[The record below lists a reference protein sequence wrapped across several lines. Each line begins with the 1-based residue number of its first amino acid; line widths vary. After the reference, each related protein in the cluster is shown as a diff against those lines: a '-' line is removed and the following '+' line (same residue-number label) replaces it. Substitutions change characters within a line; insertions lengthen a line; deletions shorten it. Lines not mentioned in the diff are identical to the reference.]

1 MSFVR
6 GFPPIGRPDARTL
19 ILGSMPGRESLRQQR
34 YYAYARNGF
43 WPIMTDLFRLTGERY
58 EEKVL
63 QLTNRKVAVWD
74 VLKACFR
81 SGSLDSEIDEKSI
94 VTNDF
99 RTFFRDHPAINRV
112 FFNGAKA
119 ESIYRRHVLPGLEG
133 TTASLELR
141 RLPSSSPAHA
151 ALTIEQK
158 REAWRVLLEPEG
170 KF

>member
-1 MSFVR
+1 
-6 GFPPIGRPDARTL
+6 
-19 ILGSMPGRESLRQQR
+19 MPGRESLRQQR
-34 YYAYARNGF
+34 YYAYTRNGF

-58 EEKVL
+58 EDKVL
-63 QLTNRKVAVWD
+63 QLTQNKVAVWD

-81 SGSLDSEIDEKSI
+81 SGSLDSEIDENTI

-99 RTFFRDHPAINRV
+99 ESFFRDHPEITRV

-119 ESIYRRHVLPGLEG
+119 ESIYRRHVLPALEG
-133 TTASLELR
+133 AAASLELR

-151 ALTIEQK
+151 AMTIEQK
-158 REAWRVLLEPEG
+158 RESWRALLEPRG

>member
-1 MSFVR
+1 M
-6 GFPPIGRPDARTL
+6 L

-43 WPIMTDLFRLTGERY
+43 WPIMTDLFQLTGERY
-58 EEKVL
+58 EDKVV
-63 QLTNRKVAVWD
+63 QLTQRKVAVWD

-81 SGSLDSEIDEKSI
+81 SGSLDSEIDGKSI

-99 RTFFRDHPAINRV
+99 ASFYHDHPAITRV

-119 ESIYRRHVLPGLEG
+119 ESIYRRHVLPGLKG
-133 TTASLELR
+133 AAGSLELR

-151 ALTIEQK
+151 ALTREQK
-158 REAWRVLLEPEG
+158 REAWRVLLEPQG
-170 KF
+170 KS